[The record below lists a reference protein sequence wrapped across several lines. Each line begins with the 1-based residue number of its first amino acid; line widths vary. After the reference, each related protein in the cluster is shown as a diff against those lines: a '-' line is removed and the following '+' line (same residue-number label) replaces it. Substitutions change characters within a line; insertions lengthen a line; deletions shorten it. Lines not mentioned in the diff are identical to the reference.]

1 MVWGFIL
8 FGVQGAL
15 QGVSSFGIS
24 YIGGKSGLFNKIAKN
39 LPTNDS
45 FFLNCGGMTNL
56 RAFVWAFKVLFG
68 ERISKA
74 ILVGGIAGVAKWL
87 IDKLMPDIY

>member
-1 MVWGFIL
+1 MIL
-8 FGVQGAL
+8 
-15 QGVSSFGIS
+15 
-24 YIGGKSGLFNKIAKN
+24 
-39 LPTNDS
+39 

-87 IDKLMPDIY
+87 IDKLIPDIY